1 MNLPDNINC
10 WNLYVITDENL
21 SGGRSHLEIAEQAIA
36 GGADVIQLRDKTA
49 SSRKLFDI
57 GTKLRELTSKHQ
69 VNFIVNDRVDVAL
82 AIQADG
88 VHVGQSDLPAST
100 VRQLI
105 GSQKILGVSA
115 GSLHEAIQAQ
125 KDGADYLGVGPIF
138 EARSTKAD
146 AGDPIGLKLIQDIRK
161 QCKLPIVAIGGIDQE
176 NVKEVIQTG
185 ADCAAIIS
193 AIVSAENIKKITTQI
208 KTIIQSIKAEI

>member
-1 MNLPDNINC
+1 LAHHPIIIKIKCMNLPDNINC

-105 GSQKILGVSA
+105 GSQKILGVS
-115 GSLHEAIQAQ
+115 
-125 KDGADYLGVGPIF
+125 VGPIF